1 MFYRY
6 QPGPSIWHN
15 YPSQLTKEYST
26 PTSLQHSHLNRKP
39 RPKRSSDN
47 VFTAFAHGSQ
57 HIKHDQHRQTR
68 RIVSCAVDLTRHS
81 SDNNIEAFTP
91 SMMAFP
97 PGCSAQSKSIGSRNP
112 VPTSAEYSGTS
123 LSIMRF
129 TALIVHRGTARL
141 KTVRGPF
148 GCTLERHCFSHWKT
162 RFTKLINEKTH
173 MPHSP
178 RHHCIPKSPQLE
190 NRLTTPLP
198 NPIRQ
203 HKSSRPIRK

>member
-81 SDNNIEAFTP
+81 KMLIRQQHRSFHTFDDGIPARMQCPVEIDRLEESCANVCRVLRNQLVDHAFHCFDRA
-91 SMMAFP
+91 S
-97 PGCSAQSKSIGSRNP
+97 GNRSAQDRARTFWMHIRK
-112 VPTSAEYSGTS
+112 
-123 LSIMRF
+123 
-129 TALIVHRGTARL
+129 ALL
-141 KTVRGPF
+141 QP
-148 GCTLERHCFSHWKT
+148 
-162 RFTKLINEKTH
+162 
-173 MPHSP
+173 
-178 RHHCIPKSPQLE
+178 LE
-190 NRLTTPLP
+190 NTIYQTH
-198 NPIRQ
+198 Q
-203 HKSSRPIRK
+203 RKNSYAP